1 MDRIAASH
9 GSPTRLTTR
18 SAASLGSP
26 ANRGSRFA
34 TRAEVPTAIF
44 ERSSITA
51 RGRDAT
57 IGGVS
62 PAEFERSYAAATFS

>member
-1 MDRIAASH
+1 VLRRT
-9 GSPTRLTTR
+9 G
-18 SAASLGSP
+18 GQ
-26 ANRGSRFA
+26 RFA

-44 ERSSITA
+44 EWVEVFYNRQ
-51 RGRDAT
+51 GRHAT